1 LREARKNG
9 RIGSRRSVKTRARA
23 TPLSPDAVIELA
35 VRFVAYRDR
44 TIAQVEQFLTS
55 RGISSLQAKL
65 AIRRLS
71 DLGYLNDDAYAQRWV
86 ERRLAARPMGQERLR
101 AELQAKGVADSLA
114 AQVVADAFRV
124 VNEETLAQRV
134 LKAAQRRG
142 RRLTS
147 TQVGRLLH
155 QRGFTEETINHIMM
169 KFRMNEECVHE
180 E

>member
-1 LREARKNG
+1 VN
-9 RIGSRRSVKTRARA
+9 TRAHA
-23 TPLSPDAVIELA
+23 TPLSPDAVIQLA
-35 VRFVAYRDR
+35 VRFVAHRDR

-55 RGISSLQAKL
+55 RGISSLQAKR

-71 DLGYLNDDAYAQRWV
+71 DLRYLDDGAYAQRWV
-86 ERRLAARPMGQERLR
+86 ERRLATRPMGQERLKT
-101 AELQAKGVADSLA
+101 ELQAKGVADNLA
-114 AQVVADAFRV
+114 AKVVVEAFRTV
-124 VNEETLAQRV
+124 TEDTLAHHV

-155 QRGFTEETINHIMM
+155 QRGFAEETIDHIMM
-169 KFRMNEECVHE
+169 TFRMNEECVHE

>member
-1 LREARKNG
+1 
-9 RIGSRRSVKTRARA
+9 
-23 TPLSPDAVIELA
+23 LSPDAVIQLA
-35 VRFVAYRDR
+35 VRFVAHRDR
-44 TIAQVEQFLTS
+44 TIAQVEQILTS
-55 RGISSLQAKL
+55 RGISLLQAKH

-71 DLGYLNDDAYAQRWV
+71 DLRYLDDVAYAQRWV

-101 AELQAKGVADSLA
+101 AELQAKGIADSLA
-114 AQVVADAFRV
+114 AQVVTEAFRT
-124 VNEETLAQRV
+124 VNEDTLAHRV

-155 QRGFTEETINHIMM
+155 QWGFAEETIDHIMM
-169 KFRMNEECVHE
+169 TFRMNEECVHE

>member
-1 LREARKNG
+1 
-9 RIGSRRSVKTRARA
+9 VKTRAHA
-23 TPLSPDAVIELA
+23 TLLSPDAVIQLA
-35 VRFVAYRDR
+35 VRFVAHRDR

-55 RGISSLQAKL
+55 RGVSPLQATH

-71 DLGYLNDDAYAQRWV
+71 NLRYLDDVAYAQRWV
-86 ERRLAARPMGQERLR
+86 ERRLAARPMGQERLK

-114 AQVVADAFRV
+114 AQVIADAFRA
-124 VNEETLAQRV
+124 VNEATLAQRV

-155 QRGFTEETINHIMM
+155 QRGFAEETIDHVLMT
-169 KFRMNEECVHE
+169 FGMNKECVHE

>member
-1 LREARKNG
+1 LYEARKNG
-9 RIGSRRSVKTRARA
+9 RIGSRRSVKTRAHA
-23 TPLSPDAVIELA
+23 TPLSPDTVIQLA
-35 VRFVAYRDR
+35 VRFVAHRDR

-55 RGISSLQAKL
+55 RGISSLQTKQ

-71 DLGYLNDDAYAQRWV
+71 DLRYLDDVAYARRWV
-86 ERRLAARPMGQERLR
+86 ERRLAARPMGQERLL

-114 AQVVADAFRV
+114 AQVVADAFRT
-124 VNEETLAQRV
+124 VNEETLAHCV

-147 TQVGRLLH
+147 IQVGRLLH
-155 QRGFTEETINHIMM
+155 QRGFAGETIDHIMM
-169 KFRMNEECVHE
+169 TFGTNKESVHE